1 MTTVPYLADIN
12 FWLALTFKKHP
23 HSPSA
28 WNWMD
33 GQGPTTCFLCR
44 MTQQGFLRLAT
55 NAKAISA
62 PLTHHQ
68 AWQAYDKFLSD
79 ERIEFLEEPPDIET
93 AWRRYSIGLQYSPK
107 VWNDAYLA
115 AFADRW
121 RLKILTFDKGF
132 TAYQDLSVELLS

>member
-1 MTTVPYLADIN
+1 MTVPYLADIN
-12 FWLALTFKKHP
+12 FWLALTFRKHP

-28 WNWMD
+28 WKWMD
-33 GQGPTTCFLCR
+33 QQGPATCFMCR

-55 NAKAISA
+55 NAKAISD

-68 AWQAYDKFLSD
+68 AWGAYDKFLSD

-93 AWRRYSIGLQYSPK
+93 AWRGYSIARKYSPK

-115 AFADRW
+115 AFAERW
-121 RLKILTFDKGF
+121 HLKVLTFDRGF
-132 TAYQDLSVELLS
+132 TAYKGLSVELLR

>member
-1 MTTVPYLADIN
+1 
-12 FWLALTFKKHP
+12 
-23 HSPSA
+23 
-28 WNWMD
+28 
-33 GQGPTTCFLCR
+33 

-55 NAKAISA
+55 NAKAISE

-79 ERIEFLEEPPDIET
+79 ERIEFLEEPPDVET
-93 AWRRYSIGLQYSPK
+93 AWRRHSIGLQYSPK